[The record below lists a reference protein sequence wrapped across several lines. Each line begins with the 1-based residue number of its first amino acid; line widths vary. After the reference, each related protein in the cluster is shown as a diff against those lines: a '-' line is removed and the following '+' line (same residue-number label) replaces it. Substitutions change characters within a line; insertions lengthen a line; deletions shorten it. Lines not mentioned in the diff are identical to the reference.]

1 MHRIHRFSAIAM
13 LLLMIGAGCSPRG
26 LGSVTMEIS
35 LAGASAL
42 SASVDHVIVKAVN
55 GGLVR
60 HSPPL
65 TLAGGAVSYSFAD
78 LPAGVWSMEATGY
91 DAANKGIYQGKASV
105 VVSREVSARASLTLS
120 PADGEYE
127 MTVDLTGLDCSQ
139 ISKAEVWVYPLG
151 VGTYA
156 KKHVLVA
163 PFSQVQAFTASSMKP
178 RSYEYQIRTFDLGGA
193 AYYSSPWY
201 VFDVYPASRTSVS
214 AKVDSSGFTIDLS
227 VSALPEAPSI
237 SDFTVERL
245 SGGMLNLKATI
256 GIARPEDVASVTV
269 YYRFLETDRFEEA
282 STHAA
287 AEMPAAVQYEKQ
299 LDEAFA
305 AGGTAWIIAVSNGK
319 NSLVSP
325 ASQPARFQSAP

>member
-127 MTVDLTGLDCSQ
+127 MTV
-139 ISKAEVWVYPLG
+139 
-151 VGTYA
+151 
-156 KKHVLVA
+156 
-163 PFSQVQAFTASSMKP
+163 
-178 RSYEYQIRTFDLGGA
+178 
-193 AYYSSPWY
+193 
-201 VFDVYPASRTSVS
+201 
-214 AKVDSSGFTIDLS
+214 
-227 VSALPEAPSI
+227 
-237 SDFTVERL
+237 
-245 SGGMLNLKATI
+245 
-256 GIARPEDVASVTV
+256 
-269 YYRFLETDRFEEA
+269 
-282 STHAA
+282 
-287 AEMPAAVQYEKQ
+287 
-299 LDEAFA
+299 
-305 AGGTAWIIAVSNGK
+305 
-319 NSLVSP
+319 
-325 ASQPARFQSAP
+325 